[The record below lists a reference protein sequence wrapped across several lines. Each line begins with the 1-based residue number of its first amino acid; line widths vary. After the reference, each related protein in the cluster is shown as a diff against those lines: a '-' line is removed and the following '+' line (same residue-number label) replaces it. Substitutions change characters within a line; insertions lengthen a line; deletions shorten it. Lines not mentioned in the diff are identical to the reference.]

1 MNEPTTDPST
11 TWRVPI
17 GLPVLKLAGG
27 VLLVAAGLLLAA
39 GDPVRPGLAVLVA
52 AGLAGW
58 AVRDLVAPVRLAVDP
73 HGVTVIRGFAGRRR
87 LDWAVV
93 ERISVDTRPRRG
105 LRTETLEIDAG
116 DALYLF
122 GRYDLGA
129 EPATVADILWAVRE
143 RYAPAGWDDGSAE

>member
-1 MNEPTTDPST
+1 MNEPTTEPST
-11 TWRVPI
+11 SWRVPI

-73 HGVTVIRGFAGRRR
+73 GGVTVIRGFAGRRR
-87 LDWAVV
+87 LTWAAI
-93 ERISVDTRPRRG
+93 ERITVDARPRRG
-105 LRTETLEIDAG
+105 LRTEILEIDAG

-129 EPATVADILWAVRE
+129 GPAEVADTLRAVRD
-143 RYAPAGWDDGSAE
+143 RSAE